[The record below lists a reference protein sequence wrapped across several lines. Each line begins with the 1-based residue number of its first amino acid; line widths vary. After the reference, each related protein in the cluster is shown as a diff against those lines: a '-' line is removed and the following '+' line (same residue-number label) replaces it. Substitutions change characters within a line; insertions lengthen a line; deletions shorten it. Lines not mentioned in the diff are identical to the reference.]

1 MFFRKISS
9 YFTKQNRMSSNLK
22 FYILNGILFTAM
34 SSLSKSYAT
43 KFLDRLGGNEFHI
56 SLFNALPGLI
66 AVFTII
72 PGMLWISQTSNRKW
86 TIAKLFFSSR
96 LFIIGFAIVPFLSP
110 IYRPLLF
117 VLLASLQNFPE
128 SITVTALQSY
138 TGDIFVQGERSNAIA
153 LRNKFS
159 TLAQLIFM
167 LIMGQILTVISDA
180 GNSIIINVYQ
190 IFFVIAFVIGLVEI
204 VTFLKLKEIKCHI
217 PNVNLDIKKDIID
230 IFKNKKFNGFLC
242 CSLLF
247 HFGWQMGWPLFTIY
261 QIKDLGANEWWLTI
275 LNLSSNIAML
285 VSYSYW
291 NKLIKTKGNPYV
303 ITFATLG
310 MSLTPILYA
319 VSYNLYIMTFMG
331 VITGFFTSGTV
342 VVILSSLL
350 EVVPEKKRDIYVAMH
365 ATLTSI
371 TLAVAPMVG
380 NFVLGC
386 SSIYI
391 ALIVTSIFRSIGGMA
406 FYFRNKRIKA
416 VT

>member
-1 MFFRKISS
+1 MSWSKMASLFNMKNKI
-9 YFTKQNRMSSNLK
+9 SSNLK
-22 FYILNGILFTAM
+22 YYILNGILFTAM

-43 KFLDRLGGNEFHI
+43 KFLDRLGGSEFHI
-56 SLFNALPGLI
+56 SLYNALPGLI

-72 PGMLWISQTSNRKW
+72 PGMLWISKTLNRKW
-86 TIAKLFFSSR
+86 TIAKLFLSSR
-96 LFIIGFAIVPFLSP
+96 ILILGFAAVPFLP
-110 IYRPLLF
+110 AAYRPIIF
-117 VLLASLQNFPE
+117 VLLASFQNFPE

-138 TGDIFVQGERSNAIA
+138 TGDIFIPVERSNAIS

-167 LIMGQILTVISDA
+167 LMMGQMLTVISDV
-180 GNSIIINVYQ
+180 GNSIIHIYQ
-190 IFFVIAFVIGLVEI
+190 IFFLVAFVIGLIEI
-204 VTFLKLKEIKCHI
+204 STFLKLKEIKCHV
-217 PNVNLDIKKDIID
+217 PNADMDIKSDIIS
-230 IFKNKKFNGFLC
+230 IFKNKKFNIFLC

-261 QIKDLGANEWWLTI
+261 QIKNLGANEWWLTI

-285 VSYSYW
+285 LSYSYW

-319 VSYNLYIMTFMG
+319 LSYNLYIMTFMG
-331 VITGFFTSGTV
+331 VITGFFTAGTT

-371 TLAVAPMVG
+371 TLAVAPMIG
-380 NFVLGC
+380 NVVLAY

-391 ALIVTSIFRSIGGMA
+391 ALVVSSGFRAIGGAA
-406 FYFRNKRIKA
+406 FYIRNKRTKQA
-416 VT
+416 A